1 VTNPNEE
8 EPVAYLGGQAAE
20 APPDPPAEEVDGYL
34 GGEASLPALPPAQQ
48 SYQTTDFIAAN
59 EEPPPPQGAD
69 FGAPVEAPPAQE
81 EAAAYDQYAATTD
94 NVQAAADDQYSSTQ
108 VEDYAAAQ
116 TMTEESSPTTQSEP
130 QPVETSGEFT
140 EPELPK
146 TITQQDAENI
156 IKRITTKKI
165 LPPEIAEK
173 EGPRVVPTQDVLT
186 PRSQPGLKTLPIII
200 VTLFVI
206 YGTAMF
212 FREQIHDAISDKTI
226 RDIVDAALFYSKA
239 DEKPPEVIKV
249 EDPPEVKAK
258 KDFVKRLRISEEHAL
273 GLNDGELS
281 APSDNGPG
289 GPKPPGGTTP
299 TTNPGGDDPK
309 KPNPK

>member
-8 EPVAYLGGQAAE
+8 EPVAYLGGQAA
-20 APPDPPAEEVDGYL
+20 APPPAEEVDGYL

-48 SYQTTDFIAAN
+48 QYQTTDFIAAT
-59 EEPPPPQGAD
+59 EEPPPQGAD

-94 NVQAAADDQYSSTQ
+94 NAAVADDQYSSTQ
-108 VEDYAAAQ
+108 VEDYSAAQ
-116 TMTEESSPTTQSEP
+116 TMTNDESPTTQTEMQAP
-130 QPVETSGEFT
+130 PVETSGEFT

-165 LPPEIAEK
+165 LPPEVAEK

-186 PRSQPGLKTLPIII
+186 PRAQPGLKTAPIII
-200 VTLFVI
+200 VLLFAL
-206 YGTAMF
+206 YGSAIL
-212 FREQIHDAISDKTI
+212 FREQIHDAIPDPTL
-226 RDIVDAALFYSKA
+226 RGWFDAATFYHK
-239 DEKPPEVIKV
+239 EEGPPPPPPVK
-249 EDPPEVKAK
+249 EDPPDVKAK
-258 KDFVKRLRISEEHAL
+258 KEFLKSLRLSEEKAL

-281 APSDNGPG
+281 QPAAN
-289 GPKPPGGTTP
+289 P
-299 TTNPGGDDPK
+299 TTGGGEKKEPPK
-309 KPNPK
+309 

>member
-8 EPVAYLGGQAAE
+8 EPVAYLGGQAAASPE
-20 APPDPPAEEVDGYL
+20 NPPAEEVDGYL

-48 SYQTTDFIAAN
+48 SYQTTDFIAAT
-59 EEPPPPQGAD
+59 EEPPPPAGAD

-108 VEDYAAAQ
+108 VEDYSAAQ
-116 TMTEESSPTTQSEP
+116 TMTEEPTTQNDP

-186 PRSQPGLKTLPIII
+186 PRSQPGLKTFPIIL
-200 VTLFVI
+200 VLLFGL
-206 YGTAMF
+206 YGAAIL
-212 FREQIHDAISDKTI
+212 FREQIHDAIPDPTL
-226 RDIVDAALFYSKA
+226 RGWFDALTFYHK
-239 DEKPPEVIKV
+239 EEGPPPPPPVV
-249 EDPPEVKAK
+249 EDPPDVKAK
-258 KDFVKRLRISEEHAL
+258 KDFVKRFRISEEHAL

-281 APSDNGPG
+281 APTDNGPG
-289 GPKPPGGTTP
+289 GPKAPGGATPP
-299 TTNPGGDDPK
+299 TTPGGDKKEPPK
-309 KPNPK
+309 